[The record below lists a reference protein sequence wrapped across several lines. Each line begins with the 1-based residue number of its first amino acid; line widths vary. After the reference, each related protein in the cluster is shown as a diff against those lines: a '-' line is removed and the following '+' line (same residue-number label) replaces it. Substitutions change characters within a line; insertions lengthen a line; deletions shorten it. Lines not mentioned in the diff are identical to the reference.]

1 MGCIKQISQEVFI
14 TVDNIFSCDS
24 SSIRDN
30 VRLSVGWS
38 VGRSIRTSPTSFK
51 VCVRLSKYVHT
62 HYKALN
68 TISRRLA

>member
-30 VRLSVGWS
+30 VRLSVGRS
-38 VGRSIRTSPTSFK
+38 VGRSDGLSATSFK
-51 VCVRLSKYVHT
+51 VSSKMAGSTMNSEYH
-62 HYKALN
+62 A
-68 TISRRLA
+68 